1 VLTAVKKVGN
11 ERHNGKSHHVLLSEE
26 RKIAYN
32 VISIY
37 ITMGSGCLLPKIISN
52 KLLLRR
58 L

>member
-1 VLTAVKKVGN
+1 MLY
-11 ERHNGKSHHVLLSEE
+11 
-26 RKIAYN
+26 I

-37 ITMGSGCLLPKIISN
+37 ITIDSDSFAKIISN

>member
-1 VLTAVKKVGN
+1 MTY
-11 ERHNGKSHHVLLSEE
+11 
-26 RKIAYN
+26 I

-37 ITMGSGCLLPKIISN
+37 ITMGTGSFVKIISN

>member
-1 VLTAVKKVGN
+1 MM
-11 ERHNGKSHHVLLSEE
+11 
-26 RKIAYN
+26 IYI

-37 ITMGSGCLLPKIISN
+37 ITMDSGFFVKIISN

>member
-1 VLTAVKKVGN
+1 M
-11 ERHNGKSHHVLLSEE
+11 SY
-26 RKIAYN
+26 I

-37 ITMGSGCLLPKIISN
+37 INMGSGSFAKIISN

>member
-1 VLTAVKKVGN
+1 MTY
-11 ERHNGKSHHVLLSEE
+11 
-26 RKIAYN
+26 I

-37 ITMGSGCLLPKIISN
+37 ITMGSRSFAKIISN

>member
-1 VLTAVKKVGN
+1 MTY
-11 ERHNGKSHHVLLSEE
+11 
-26 RKIAYN
+26 I

-37 ITMGSGCLLPKIISN
+37 ITMASGSFTKIISN

>member
-1 VLTAVKKVGN
+1 M
-11 ERHNGKSHHVLLSEE
+11 
-26 RKIAYN
+26 AYI

-37 ITMGSGCLLPKIISN
+37 ITMGSGSFAKNNL

>member
-1 VLTAVKKVGN
+1 MTY
-11 ERHNGKSHHVLLSEE
+11 
-26 RKIAYN
+26 I

-37 ITMGSGCLLPKIISN
+37 ITIGSGYFAKIISN

>member
-1 VLTAVKKVGN
+1 MTY
-11 ERHNGKSHHVLLSEE
+11 
-26 RKIAYN
+26 I

-37 ITMGSGCLLPKIISN
+37 ITMGSVSFAKIISN